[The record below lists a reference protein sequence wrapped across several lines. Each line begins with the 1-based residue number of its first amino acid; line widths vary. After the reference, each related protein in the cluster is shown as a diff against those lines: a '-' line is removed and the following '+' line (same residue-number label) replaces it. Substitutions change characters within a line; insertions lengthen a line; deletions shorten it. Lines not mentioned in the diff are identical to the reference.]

1 MIYLGAD
8 HRGYRLK
15 EKIKEW
21 LAEWGEEYEDLGNEK
36 FDKKDDFPDFAIR
49 VGEKVALR
57 QAQGKQGLGILL
69 CGSGGMA
76 LTANKF
82 KGVRAAEVW
91 NEASTEHAKAHDDI
105 NVLMLPTD
113 FVSEEKAKKMIR
125 IWLDTPV
132 KTEEKYVR
140 RLDKIKQLEQKNFK

>member
-8 HRGYRLK
+8 HRGFELK

-21 LAEWGEEYEDLGNEK
+21 LAKWGEEYSDLGNDK
-36 FDKKDDFPDFAIR
+36 FEATDDFPDYATR
-49 VGEKVALR
+49 VGEKVA
-57 QAQGKQGLGILL
+57 AGEGLGILL

-91 NEASTEHAKAHDDI
+91 NVETAEHAKAHD
-105 NVLMLPTD
+105 NVNILVLPAD
-113 FVSEEKAKKMIR
+113 FVSDEAKKMIR
-125 IWLDTPV
+125 VWLDTPV
-132 KTEEKYVR
+132 KLEEKYVR
-140 RLDKIKQLEQKNFK
+140 RLNKIKKLEQKNFK